1 MLLKDVLK
9 EFLFDCEIRKMS
21 SRTIKSYKNNNQ
33 RFFNFIEGE
42 FGVTELEEVSHLHIK
57 QYFKFLISKGLT
69 ELYVNSILKCLR
81 AFFVYSVSEDY
92 LLKSPCLKVSWQRE
106 PKTIISTFTDDEVS
120 NMVKAFNY
128 SDYLNARNKCIIA
141 FLVDTGARNNETC
154 QLKTLDIKENFIT
167 IFGKGKKERV
177 VPISPILKKVMMK
190 YERFKECYFKDK
202 NIKHNNYFLSNT
214 GLPLTIEA
222 VERVVRMAGETAK
235 VREDIRC
242 SPHTIRHYF
251 AQAQLRNGLDVYSL
265 SRLLGHENISITKRY
280 LQGLQDESILEMS
293 VKTSP
298 LMNL

>member
-1 MLLKDVLK
+1 MLLEEVLK
-9 EFLFDCEIRKMS
+9 EFVFDCEIRKMS
-21 SRTIKSYKNNNQ
+21 IRTIKNYKNNNQ

-42 FGVTELEEVSHLHIK
+42 FDVTELEEVSHLHIK
-57 QYFKFLISKGLT
+57 KYFKFLISKGLS
-69 ELYVNSILKCLR
+69 EVYVNGILKCLR
-81 AFFVYSVSEDY
+81 AFFVYSVKEDY

-106 PKTIISTFTDDEVS
+106 PKTIINTFTDDEIINMLKVYDYS
-120 NMVKAFNY
+120 N
-128 SDYLNARNKCIIA
+128 YLNARNKCIMA
-141 FLVDTGARNNETC
+141 FLIDTGARNLETC
-154 QLKTLDIKENFIT
+154 TIKIVDIKDSYIT
-167 IFGKGKKERV
+167 IYGKGKKERL
-177 VPISPILKKVMMK
+177 VPLSPMLKKVMIR
-190 YERFKECYFKDK
+190 YERIKDFYFKDK
-202 NIKHNNYFLSNT
+202 NVKHNNYFLSNT

-222 VERVVRMAGETAK
+222 IERVVRIAGEQAK

-265 SRLLGHENISITKRY
+265 SRLLGHENITITKRY